1 MRIESLRYFISA
13 ANSLSFN
20 KAAKEHFLSNSAI
33 SQQISVLE
41 DELGC
46 KLFKREAA
54 GVTLTPAGAVFLES
68 AIRIADLSDKT
79 VNNLRHMYGK
89 SDNLITIGFVSAV
102 EIDLLTERVNAFK
115 QIRPDVQVVFVQAPA
130 QALLEKLQNESCDV
144 VCSYGREIRSAK
156 KIEVTPGWHDRLVL
170 VVPKGHRLAGMGII
184 DSKDIPEE
192 ELILVDINSGRI
204 NIMDMIENCGEDGF
218 TPNYKAVHSSDMMLL
233 EVETGNGIAFCPKRS
248 VHRMGDNVRC
258 LDIIGGHHEIDINFY
273 WHTNNKNKDLNDF
286 LALCGTREG

>member
-13 ANSLSFN
+13 AKSLSFN

-33 SQQISVLE
+33 SQQISSLE

-46 KLFKREAA
+46 KLFKREAV
-54 GVTLTPAGAVFLES
+54 GVTLTSAGAVFLES
-68 AIRIADLSDKT
+68 AIRIVDLSEKS

-89 SDNLITIGFVSAV
+89 SDNLITIGFVSSV

-115 QIRPDVQVVFVQAPA
+115 QKRPDVLVAFVQAPA

-144 VCSYGREIRSAK
+144 VCSCGREIKTAK
-156 KIEVTPGWHDRLVL
+156 KIEMTFGWHDRLVL
-170 VVPKGHRLAGMGII
+170 VVPKSHRLAAKKAI

-192 ELILVDINSGRI
+192 ELILVDINSGRL

-218 TPNYKAVHSSDMMLL
+218 TPNFKAVNSADMMLV
-233 EVETGNGIAFCPKRS
+233 EVETGNGIAFFPKKS
-248 VHRMGDNVRC
+248 MHRMNNNVRC

-273 WHTNNKNKDLNDF
+273 WHRNNRNEDLKEF
-286 LALCGTREG
+286 LALCENREE